1 MKCVCLTQEDTGH
14 IIECESCS
22 SWSHSECVNVSP
34 TVAANYPFICPYCVK
49 SLFSSISVL
58 TSDITQLKDR
68 LVKLENT
75 CKQMSTI
82 ISERKAVQDSL
93 DSIYHKVQMLS
104 CSAASSISIPTSNRF
119 SEPSSSST
127 PSTITLPLPPILHC
141 SSTASSP
148 KFHPLYSTHSLT
160 LNPPSTALP
169 PILNNLSIATPLNL
183 HISTAPP
190 QFSTLHLLLLF
201 NPLLLLLLQLSTLLL
216 LLLFQFF
223 TLFLMHF
230 LQLFILHLL
239 SLPSL
244 NLIFLI
250 VHHSLLLF

>member
-1 MKCVCLTQEDTGH
+1 MIK
-14 IIECESCS
+14 CESCS

-104 CSAASSISIPTSNRF
+104 CSAASSISIPTSNCS

-127 PSTITLPLPPILHC
+127 PSIITLPLPPILHC
-141 SSTASSP
+141 SSTASSL
-148 KFHPLYSTHSLT
+148 KFHPPYSTHSLT
-160 LNPPSTALP
+160 LNPPSTAPP

-183 HISTAPP
+183 HHSTAPP
-190 QFSTLHLLLLF
+190 PILYPPSTVLFNLLQLLLFQFSTL
-201 NPLLLLLLQLSTLLL
+201 LLLLLLQFSTLLL
-216 LLLFQFF
+216 LLLFQFS

-239 SLPSL
+239 SLPSI
-244 NLIFLI
+244 NLVFLM
-250 VHHSLLLF
+250 VHHSLVLF